1 MRIGEHQQVGS
12 IIANQLAGIE
22 LPDFVVLT
30 GPNGVGKTNLLTGL
44 ASPAT
49 IPTDLNINIHQAGRD
64 IRLFLTGQL
73 TLSAPP
79 VNPDSLRNRWANGFE
94 QINNL
99 VTQSRGVGL
108 QGDAQRES
116 WVRDRLVDNSWEP
129 TLIDRLLAITD
140 SGLLDLTI
148 EQFRMAGPLMG
159 SGVDPFAVHLGEI
172 FVSWALRQRE
182 NEFARFLVTQRS
194 QDATYLEDDEFRE
207 RFGDAPWD
215 VLNKTLEVIGLE
227 YRFLGPSQDELALNY
242 VARLERSD
250 GVLVSTDV
258 LSSGEQVLVSIARS
272 LFTGAWETESVHLPK
287 LLLLDEPDASL
298 HPSMAQS
305 LLRVIREIIVKEFGV
320 KVVMTTH
327 SPSTVALADEDSLYI
342 MDRSEPRLRP
352 AASVDD
358 ALRTLTVGVPT
369 LSVRVENRRQVFVEA
384 EDDQD
389 LYGRLFSILRP
400 NLRTERTAEFIS
412 VGDKSTGGG
421 VNAVLRIVAELQG
434 RGATTVL
441 GLIDRDNRT
450 EPPAPNIYQLA
461 DRYSL
466 ENLVLDPLL
475 LGTFM
480 LRENYALPEALGLPA
495 GTTHMALAAEHMQP
509 IIDAVTSAVGL
520 TADPIAVAYANG
532 ESAQVPRAY
541 LDCRGHELA
550 DPGRLILTAWP
561 KVNAA
566 VHKGLM
572 QEVVRTAAVDHSGFI
587 PQSLL
592 DLFESMLA

>member
-1 MRIGEHQQVGS
+1 MRIGDHSEVGS
-12 IIANQLAGIE
+12 IRANQLSGVE

-44 ASPAT
+44 ASPAM
-49 IPTDLNINIHQAGRD
+49 IPTDLGIDVHQAGRD
-64 IRLFLTGQL
+64 IRMFLSGQL
-73 TLSAPP
+73 ALNSHGQ
-79 VNPDSLRNRWANGFE
+79 VSPDLLRNKWAEGF
-94 QINNL
+94 QRISDL
-99 VTQSRGVGL
+99 VRQTRDIGL
-108 QGDAQRES
+108 QDDAQREA
-116 WVRDRLVDNSWEP
+116 WVRDRLVESAWEP
-129 TLIDRLLAITD
+129 ARIDLLLAVTE
-140 SGLLDLTI
+140 SSLLEMTI
-148 EQFRMAGPLMG
+148 EQFRLAGPLMAN
-159 SGVDPFAVHLGEI
+159 GVDPFAAHLGEI
-172 FVSWALRQRE
+172 FIAWALRKRD
-182 NEFARFLVTQRS
+182 NEFARFEATQRG
-194 QDATYLEDDEFRE
+194 QDATYLEDDDFRD
-207 RFGDAPWD
+207 RFGDPPWE
-215 VLNKTLEVIGLE
+215 VLNRTLDLIGLE
-227 YRFLGPSQDELALNY
+227 YRFLGPSHDELALNY
-242 VARLERSD
+242 AARLERSD

-258 LSSGEQVLVSIARS
+258 LSSGEQVLVTIARS
-272 LFTGAWETESVHLPK
+272 LFTGAWHTESVHLPK

-298 HPSMAQS
+298 HPSMAQN
-305 LLRVIREIIVKEFGV
+305 LLRVIQEIIVKEFGV
-320 KVVMTTH
+320 KVIMTTH
-327 SPSTVALADEDSLYI
+327 SPSTVALADEESLFI

-369 LSVRVENRRQVFVEA
+369 LSVRIENRRQVFVEA
-384 EDDQD
+384 KVDQD
-389 LYGRLFSILRP
+389 LYGRLFNIVRP
-400 NLRTERTAEFIS
+400 KLDTERTAEFIA
-412 VGDKSTGGG
+412 VGDNSNGGID
-421 VNAVLRIVAELQG
+421 AVERIVGELQD
-434 RGATTVL
+434 RGVTTVL
-441 GLIDRDNRT
+441 GLVDRDNRA

-480 LRENYALPEALGLPA
+480 LRENYVLPEALGLPV
-495 GTTHMALAAEHMQP
+495 GTTHMALTTEHMQP

-520 TADPIAVAYANG
+520 TADPVAVTYANG

-541 LDCRGHELA
+541 LDCRGHDLA
-550 DPGRLILTAWP
+550 DPGKLILTAFP